1 MVKIISKEGTKRK
14 LFSELL
20 KSREPVTVTVLA
32 KRIKKTG
39 RTVRSYL
46 DEIEFEYKDH
56 NLELVR
62 KTNVGVY
69 LNIDEKNRQKL
80 LNSIQNEDINRG
92 KDNNFSSDY
101 RKLYILRTL
110 LEDKFSYTIQLFAD
124 ELFCS
129 KGTIVS
135 DLVNA
140 QKWLEDHNLI
150 LKRRQNQGL
159 WIEGNEADYRKALKD
174 LFYEMQ
180 ENDYTDDALAGDN
193 EKLDYRIDEIS
204 YKKIKDLFPKIELY
218 PIQNIIQEAE
228 KKLGFYFTDHAFLNL
243 IIHIAI
249 SIERIKNNKAMSVSK
264 QYIKNLKEE
273 REYSIAEWVVKEL
286 GKVFSIRFPE
296 EETAHILMHMLGAK
310 VQENYNP
317 YENDNTIEKEDS
329 IYVDIA
335 KSIITLASE
344 ILNLDLTEDSGLLPR
359 LVQHLRP
366 TIMGLKYGLK
376 LSNPMLE
383 RIKREYTSIFGA
395 AWACSSI
402 FEEKLDM
409 KINEDE
415 VGYIALHLALSVE
428 NIKSKMKDKV
438 NTVIVCSSGIGTSQL
453 VALKLSNKFKNLDI
467 THILPLNLLNEKII
481 KQSDIIITTIRNV
494 KYQDDKMV
502 YVSTLIDENDLSN
515 IEKAISRIQRNLKS
529 RFNSILVDNS
539 LEDPEN
545 NTFDSKLCFLDSKI
559 TDFTEAILYYGGMLE
574 EMGYAKKGF
583 CENILEREKKGST
596 YIGKGLAIPHAL
608 DIFVNKAR
616 ICIVRFENPIAWQG
630 NELELIIILCLKF
643 NDIPTTKKVFKNLYS
658 ILENGE
664 LISKMKET
672 ESVSEMIDIFVK
684 GGFRDEQHNK

>member
-20 KSREPVTVTVLA
+20 KRREPVTVTELA
-32 KRIKKTG
+32 ELIKKTG

-46 DEIEFEYKDH
+46 DEIEAEYKDYD
-56 NLELVR
+56 LEIVR

-69 LNIDEKNRQKL
+69 LNIDERNRQKL
-80 LNSIQNEDINRG
+80 LNSIQDENLNRG
-92 KDNNFSSDY
+92 QDDNFSSGY
-101 RKLYILRTL
+101 RQLYILRTL
-110 LEDKFSYTIQLFAD
+110 FEDKFSYTIQLFAD

-129 KGTIVS
+129 KGTIVN
-135 DLVNA
+135 DLVNVE
-140 QKWLEDHNLI
+140 KWLEHRNLI

-180 ENDYTDDALAGDN
+180 ENDYTDEVFEDDS

-204 YKKIKDLFPKIELY
+204 YKKIKDLFPKIDLY

-249 SIERIKNNKAMSVSK
+249 SIERIKNNKSMSVSE

-286 GKVFSIRFPE
+286 GKVFGIRFPE

-329 IYVDIA
+329 IYVAIA

-344 ILNLDLTEDSGLLPR
+344 ILNLDLTEDLGLLPR

-428 NIKSKMKDKV
+428 NIKSKIKDKV
-438 NTVIVCSSGIGTSQL
+438 KTVIVCSSGIGTSQL
-453 VALKLSNKFKNLDI
+453 VALKLSKRFKNLDI
-467 THILPLNLLNEKII
+467 IHILPLNLLNEKII
-481 KQSDIIITTIRNV
+481 KQSDLIITTIRNV
-494 KYQDDKMV
+494 KYQDNKII
-502 YVSTLIDENDLSN
+502 YVSTLIDDNDLIN
-515 IEKAISRIQRNLKS
+515 IEKAISRIERYSES
-529 RFNSILVDNS
+529 RFNSILTDNR

-545 NTFDSKLCFLDSKI
+545 SIFDSKLCFLDSKI

-574 EMGYAKKGF
+574 DLGYAKNGF

-608 DIFVNKAR
+608 DIYVNKAK
-616 ICIVRFENPIAWQG
+616 ICIVRLESPIAWQG
-630 NELELIIILCLKF
+630 NELEIIIILCLKF
-643 NDIPTTKKVFKNLYS
+643 NDISATKKVFKNLYS

-664 LISKMKET
+664 LISRMKET
-672 ESVSEMIDIFVK
+672 KSVNEMIELFAK
-684 GGFRDEQHNK
+684 GGFKDEQHNK